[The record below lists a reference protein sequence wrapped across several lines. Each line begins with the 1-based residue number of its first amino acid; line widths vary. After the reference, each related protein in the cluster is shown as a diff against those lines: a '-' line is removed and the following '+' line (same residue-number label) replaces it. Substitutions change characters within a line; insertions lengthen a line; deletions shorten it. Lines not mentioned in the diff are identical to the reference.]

1 MKKIINLLIDEA
13 VQNAD
18 TYTNNGSTWLIFT
31 DDKRWVIELTK
42 EGTLWYNY
50 NFFKSLFAY
59 TSMDV
64 VENQNYITNWVEDNI
79 INKKKPVQN
88 GVKSTRISHIDN
100 HYLAEDTLQNGVK
113 HTIDTTHHKNKYVE
127 DTIQNGVKDTIVT
140 YNNFNSQVEHTIQN
154 GVKHTE
160 IGWAQDNGVE
170 DAVKNGVKY
179 TGGIGNPMWMGG
191 KVKDT
196 IQNGVKETHRDAE
209 RHPNTVEDTIQN
221 GVKHTEFTTSHY
233 TTRVEDTIQNG
244 VKETKN
250 TIGKATHTIEDT
262 IQNGVKE
269 TKIGSIYPQRYVE
282 KIMQNGVK
290 HTQSS
295 IFDNPTEVKD
305 TIKNG
310 VKNIRHSKS
319 ENDSRA
325 ENTIQNGVKHTSWL
339 IKRNSQCVEDAI
351 QNGVKKTVPIG
362 IDKDSIVSNDF
373 GMNEA
378 IQNGV
383 KKTKPMDE
391 WVNTEKI
398 VDKTIQNGVKNTDFL
413 TDERN
418 YPVEDAIQNGVIHTR
433 FLSNNRAEYVE
444 HTIQNGV
451 KKTYSDKIPHEYDW
465 SDQFTEDV
473 EDTIQNGVKHT
484 EKSLQIDGS
493 CVIEDVIKEGV
504 IEHGIK
510 ETKSEV
516 ATREWKAGEV
526 INGGIKET
534 TPGGYLGSVERKG
547 KMVHQFEHSKQDD
560 NVEDVIKSGIKA
572 TTTNLPLSQDDGQI
586 AEIED
591 VIKNGIK
598 KTEAAAL
605 FDEESKIDTVISN
618 GIKETIPV
626 VPGDILDTIDFMSYN
641 NTTNVQH
648 LISDVIEKGIKETHD
663 DVMPHTGRVEGVIKN
678 GVKKTVDAL
687 SSRLPNPV
695 KDVIKNGVKECI
707 PSRTPLY
714 NPMDFSVQYRENHRL
729 DDVASV
735 LEKGIKEVQPL
746 PSQEGN
752 MDYSNYYYRQ
762 GDRTIPHT
770 QYVDDVI
777 ENGKKFKI

>member
-1 MKKIINLLIDEA
+1 MKDLQKLIDKVIDKA
-13 VQNAD
+13 VIGCD
-18 TYTNNGSTWLIFT
+18 TYKHNGSTWLLFT
-31 DDKRWVIELTK
+31 NDKKWVIELTK

-50 NFFKSLFAY
+50 YFFQKLFKVIAL
-59 TSMDV
+59 DV
-64 VENQNYITNWVEDNI
+64 VENQHYITKWVEDTVI
-79 INKKKPVQN
+79 
-88 GVKSTRISHIDN
+88 
-100 HYLAEDTLQNGVK
+100 NGVK
-113 HTIDTTHHKNKYVE
+113 HTHVSNMQSLNFVE
-127 DTIQNGVKDTIVT
+127 DTIQNGVKSTLNLPFISEH
-140 YNNFNSQVEHTIQN
+140 FVEDTIQN
-154 GVKHTE
+154 GVKSTVLHIGRKYVPVEDTIQNGVKSTSNTKGIRYSSVEDTIQNGVKETKGEYYKE
-160 IGWAQDNGVE
+160 IQKVEYTIQNGVKVIHPSVPRNCIEVE
-170 DAVKNGVKY
+170 DAIQNGVKY

-196 IQNGVKETHRDAE
+196 IQNGVK
-209 RHPNTVEDTIQN
+209 
-221 GVKHTEFTTSHY
+221 HTSN
-233 TTRVEDTIQNG
+233 RRLVVSKD
-244 VKETKN
+244 
-250 TIGKATHTIEDT
+250 IEDT
-262 IQNGVKE
+262 IQNGVKRTLQKNINRIGQVEDAIKNGVKE
-269 TKIGSIYPQRYVE
+269 TKLGAPDNRDYFIEDAI
-282 KIMQNGVK
+282 QNGVK

-295 IFDNPTEVKD
+295 IFDNPTTVKD
-305 TIKNG
+305 
-310 VKNIRHSKS
+310 
-319 ENDSRA
+319 
-325 ENTIQNGVKHTSWL
+325 TIQNGVK
-339 IKRNSQCVEDAI
+339 V
-351 QNGVKKTVPIG
+351 
-362 IDKDSIVSNDF
+362 
-373 GMNEA
+373 
-378 IQNGV
+378 
-383 KKTKPMDE
+383 
-391 WVNTEKI
+391 
-398 VDKTIQNGVKNTDFL
+398 
-413 TDERN
+413 
-418 YPVEDAIQNGVIHTR
+418 
-433 FLSNNRAEYVE
+433 
-444 HTIQNGV
+444 
-451 KKTYSDKIPHEYDW
+451 TYSDKIPHEYDW
-465 SDQFTEDV
+465 SNQFTEEID
-473 EDTIQNGVKHT
+473 DIIQNGVKHT

-526 INGGIKET
+526 INGGVKKT
-534 TPGGYLGSVERKG
+534 TPGGYLGSVEMKG

-605 FDEESKIDTVISN
+605 FDEESKMDTVISN

-678 GVKKTVDAL
+678 GVKQ
-687 SSRLPNPV
+687 
-695 KDVIKNGVKECI
+695 CI

-746 PSQEGN
+746 PAQDGN

-762 GDRTIPHT
+762 GESGKPHT
-770 QYVDDVI
+770 KYVDDVI
-777 ENGKKFKI
+777 TNGIKETKPMDEWVNTDRIVDGIISNGKIIK

>member
-1 MKKIINLLIDEA
+1 MNDLQKLIDKVIDKA
-13 VQNAD
+13 VVGCD
-18 TYTNNGSTWLIFT
+18 TYKHNGSTWLLFT
-31 DDKRWVIELTK
+31 DDKKWVIELTK

-50 NFFKSLFAY
+50 YFFQKLFKVIAL
-59 TSMDV
+59 DV
-64 VENQNYITNWVEDNI
+64 VENQHHITKWVEDTVI
-79 INKKKPVQN
+79 N
-88 GVKSTRISHIDN
+88 GVKSTRKLQFVSPSRV
-100 HYLAEDTLQNGVK
+100 EDTVINGVK
-113 HTIDTTHHKNKYVE
+113 STCPADAQEKLVE
-127 DTIQNGVKDTIVT
+127 DTVINGVKETKGEYYKEIQKVEYTIQNGVKVIHPSVPR
-140 YNNFNSQVEHTIQN
+140 NCIEVEYTIQN
-154 GVKHTE
+154 GVKHTS
-160 IGWAQDNGVE
+160 NRRLV
-170 DAVKNGVKY
+170 VS
-179 TGGIGNPMWMGG
+179 
-191 KVKDT
+191 KD
-196 IQNGVKETHRDAE
+196 
-209 RHPNTVEDTIQN
+209 
-221 GVKHTEFTTSHY
+221 
-233 TTRVEDTIQNG
+233 
-244 VKETKN
+244 
-250 TIGKATHTIEDT
+250 IEDT
-262 IQNGVKE
+262 IQNGVKR
-269 TKIGSIYPQRYVE
+269 TLQ
-282 KIMQNGVK
+282 
-290 HTQSS
+290 
-295 IFDNPTEVKD
+295 
-305 TIKNG
+305 
-310 VKNIRHSKS
+310 KNINR
-319 ENDSRA
+319 
-325 ENTIQNGVKHTSWL
+325 IGQ
-339 IKRNSQCVEDAI
+339 VEDAI
-351 QNGVKKTVPIG
+351 K
-362 IDKDSIVSNDF
+362 
-373 GMNEA
+373 
-378 IQNGV
+378 
-383 KKTKPMDE
+383 
-391 WVNTEKI
+391 
-398 VDKTIQNGVKNTDFL
+398 
-413 TDERN
+413 
-418 YPVEDAIQNGVIHTR
+418 
-433 FLSNNRAEYVE
+433 
-444 HTIQNGV
+444 NGV

-465 SDQFTEDV
+465 SKQFTEEID
-473 EDTIQNGVKHT
+473 DIIQNGVKHT

-526 INGGIKET
+526 INGGVKKT

-605 FDEESKIDTVISN
+605 FDEESKMDTVISN

-695 KDVIKNGVKECI
+695 LNVIKNGVKECM

-762 GDRTIPHT
+762 GVPTKPHT

-777 ENGKKFKI
+777 TNGIKKTKAMDEWVNTDRIVDGIISGGSLIR

>member
-1 MKKIINLLIDEA
+1 MNDLQKLIDKVIDKA
-13 VQNAD
+13 VVGCD
-18 TYTNNGSTWLIFT
+18 TYKHNGSTWLLFT
-31 DDKRWVIELTK
+31 DDKKWVIELTK

-50 NFFKSLFAY
+50 YFFQKLFKVIAL
-59 TSMDV
+59 DV
-64 VENQNYITNWVEDNI
+64 VENQHYITKWVEDTVI
-79 INKKKPVQN
+79 N
-88 GVKSTRISHIDN
+88 GVKSTRKLQFVSPSRV
-100 HYLAEDTLQNGVK
+100 EDTVINGVK
-113 HTIDTTHHKNKYVE
+113 STCPADAQEKLVE
-127 DTIQNGVKDTIVT
+127 DTVINGVKETKGEYYKEIQKVEYTIQNGVKVIHPSVPR
-140 YNNFNSQVEHTIQN
+140 NCIEVEDAIQN
-154 GVKHTE
+154 GVKHTS
-160 IGWAQDNGVE
+160 NRRLV
-170 DAVKNGVKY
+170 VS
-179 TGGIGNPMWMGG
+179 
-191 KVKDT
+191 KD
-196 IQNGVKETHRDAE
+196 
-209 RHPNTVEDTIQN
+209 
-221 GVKHTEFTTSHY
+221 
-233 TTRVEDTIQNG
+233 
-244 VKETKN
+244 
-250 TIGKATHTIEDT
+250 IEDT
-262 IQNGVKE
+262 IQNGVKR
-269 TKIGSIYPQRYVE
+269 TLQ
-282 KIMQNGVK
+282 
-290 HTQSS
+290 
-295 IFDNPTEVKD
+295 
-305 TIKNG
+305 
-310 VKNIRHSKS
+310 KNINR
-319 ENDSRA
+319 
-325 ENTIQNGVKHTSWL
+325 IGQ
-339 IKRNSQCVEDAI
+339 VEDAI
-351 QNGVKKTVPIG
+351 K
-362 IDKDSIVSNDF
+362 
-373 GMNEA
+373 
-378 IQNGV
+378 
-383 KKTKPMDE
+383 
-391 WVNTEKI
+391 
-398 VDKTIQNGVKNTDFL
+398 
-413 TDERN
+413 
-418 YPVEDAIQNGVIHTR
+418 
-433 FLSNNRAEYVE
+433 
-444 HTIQNGV
+444 NGV

-465 SDQFTEDV
+465 SKQFTEEID
-473 EDTIQNGVKHT
+473 DIIQNGVKHT

-526 INGGIKET
+526 INGGVKKT

-605 FDEESKIDTVISN
+605 FDEESKMDTVISN

-695 KDVIKNGVKECI
+695 LNVIKNGVKECM

-746 PSQEGN
+746 PAQDGN
-752 MDYSNYYYRQ
+752 MDYSIYYYRQ
-762 GDRTIPHT
+762 GESGKPHT
-770 QYVDDVI
+770 KYVDDVI
-777 ENGKKFKI
+777 TNGIKETKPMDEWVNTDRIVDGVTNNGIKDKARFQLPKES